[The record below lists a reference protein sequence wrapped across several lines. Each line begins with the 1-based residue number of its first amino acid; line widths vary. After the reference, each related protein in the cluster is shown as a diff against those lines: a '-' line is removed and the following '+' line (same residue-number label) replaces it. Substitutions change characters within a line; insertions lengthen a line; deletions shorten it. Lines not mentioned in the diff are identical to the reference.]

1 MVGRVNVGGFNVGGS
16 EIKNISG
23 TFTASNSSSQ
33 TSFTVTG
40 VEFTPKVIVVMM
52 TGSNTYDHDGNATG
66 SAHCLSFQMIDLI
79 NNVKFAQE
87 FRSDLADFT
96 YIFSTS
102 AGGASYNDN
111 DNVLTVTSGSIGYS
125 EVETSGIRPSTWGTY
140 KYYIY
145 GI

>member
-1 MVGRVNVGGFNVGGS
+1 MVGRVNVAGS
-16 EIKNISG
+16 KIKNISG

-52 TGSNTYDHDGNATG
+52 TTANIDNLDGNAIGT
-66 SAHCLSFQMIDLI
+66 SSCLSFQMIDLI
-79 NNVKFAQE
+79 NNVKFRQG
-87 FRSDLADFT
+87 FRSDLGDFT
-96 YIFSTS
+96 YISSTS
-102 AGGASYNDN
+102 DGGASYNDN
-111 DNVLTVTSGSIGYS
+111 TLTVTSGSTGYS
-125 EVETSGIRPSTWGTY
+125 EIASSGLAPRVWGTY

>member
-1 MVGRVNVGGFNVGGS
+1 MVGRVNVAGS
-16 EIKNISG
+16 KIKNISG

-52 TGSNTYDHDGNATG
+52 TTANIDNLDGNAIGT
-66 SAHCLSFQMIDLI
+66 SSCLSFQMIDLI
-79 NNVKFAQE
+79 NNVKFRQG
-87 FRSDLADFT
+87 FMSDLGDFT
-96 YIFSTS
+96 YISSTS
-102 AGGASYNDN
+102 DGGASYNDN
-111 DNVLTVTSGSIGYS
+111 TLTVTSGSTGYS
-125 EVETSGIRPSTWGTY
+125 EIASSGLAPRVWGTY

>member
-1 MVGRVNVGGFNVGGS
+1 MVGRVNVGGS
-16 EIKNISG
+16 KIKNISG

-52 TGSNTYDHDGNATG
+52 TRANINDLDG
-66 SAHCLSFQMIDLI
+66 SAVGTSSCLSFQMIDLI
-79 NNVKFAQE
+79 NNVKFIQG
-87 FRSDLADFT
+87 FRSDLSDFT
-96 YIFSTS
+96 YISSTS
-102 AGGASYNDN
+102 DGGASYNDN
-111 DNVLTVTSGSIGYS
+111 TLTVTSGSTGYS
-125 EVETSGIRPSTWGTY
+125 EIASSGLAPRVWGTY

>member
-1 MVGRVNVGGFNVGGS
+1 MVGRVNVGGSNK
-16 EIKNISG
+16 IKNISG

-52 TGSNTYDHDGNATG
+52 TTANINDLDGEAIGS
-66 SAHCLSFQMIDLI
+66 SSCLSFQMIDLI
-79 NNVKFAQE
+79 NNVKFIQE
-87 FRSDLADFT
+87 FRSDLGDFT
-96 YIFSTS
+96 YIYSTS
-102 AGGASYNDN
+102 DGGASYNN
-111 DNVLTVTSGSIGYS
+111 NILTVTSGSTGYS
-125 EVETSGIRPSTWGTY
+125 EIASSGLNPRVWGTY

>member
-1 MVGRVNVGGFNVGGS
+1 MVGRVNVGGS
-16 EIKNISG
+16 KIKNISG

-52 TGSNTYDHDGNATG
+52 TRANINNLDGNAIGT
-66 SAHCLSFQMIDLI
+66 SSCLSFQMIDLI
-79 NNVKFAQE
+79 NNVKFIQE
-87 FRSDLADFT
+87 FRSDLSDYT
-96 YIFSTS
+96 YIYSTS
-102 AGGASYNDN
+102 DGGASYNDN
-111 DNVLTVTSGSIGYS
+111 ILTVTSGSTGYS
-125 EVETSGIRPSTWGTY
+125 EIAPSGLQPRVWGTY

>member
-1 MVGRVNVGGFNVGGS
+1 MVGRVNVAGS
-16 EIKNISG
+16 KIKSISG

-52 TGSNTYDHDGNATG
+52 TRANINDLDGDAIGS
-66 SAHCLSFQMIDLI
+66 SSCLSFQMIDLI
-79 NNVKFAQE
+79 NNVKFSQE
-87 FRSDLADFT
+87 FRSDLHDFT
-96 YIFSTS
+96 DISSTS
-102 AGGASYNDN
+102 EGGASYNN
-111 DNVLTVTSGSIGYS
+111 NILTVTSGSTGYS
-125 EVETSGIRPSTWGTY
+125 EIASSGLQPRVWGTY

>member
-1 MVGRVNVGGFNVGGS
+1 MVGRVNVGGSNK
-16 EIKNISG
+16 IKNISG

-52 TGSNTYDHDGNATG
+52 TNANINDLDGNAVG
-66 SAHCLSFQMIDLI
+66 SSYCLSFQMIDLI
-79 NNVKFAQE
+79 NNVKFIQE
-87 FRSDLADFT
+87 FRSDLGDFT
-96 YIFSTS
+96 YIQSTS
-102 AGGASYNDN
+102 DGGASYNN
-111 DNVLTVTSGSIGYS
+111 NILTVTSGSTGYS
-125 EVETSGIRPSTWGTY
+125 EIEFGSLRPRVWGTY

>member
-1 MVGRVNVGGFNVGGS
+1 MVGRVNVGGSNK
-16 EIKNISG
+16 IKNISG

-52 TGSNTYDHDGNATG
+52 TTANIDDDDGNATG
-66 SAHCLSFQMIDLI
+66 SADCLSFQMIDLI
-79 NNVKFAQE
+79 NNVKFIQS
-87 FRSDLADFT
+87 FRSDLGDFS
-96 YIFSTS
+96 YIYSTS
-102 AGGASYNDN
+102 DGGASYNN
-111 DNVLTVTSGSIGYS
+111 NILTVTSGSTGYS
-125 EVETSGIRPSTWGTY
+125 EIASSGVRPSVWGTY

>member
-1 MVGRVNVGGFNVGGS
+1 MVGRVNVGGS
-16 EIKNISG
+16 KIKTISG

-52 TGSNTYDHDGNATG
+52 TNVNINNLDGDAIGSSY
-66 SAHCLSFQMIDLI
+66 CLSFQMIDLI
-79 NNVKFAQE
+79 NNVKFTQE
-87 FRSDLADFT
+87 FRSDLGDFT
-96 YIFSTS
+96 YIDSTS
-102 AGGASYNDN
+102 DGGASYNN
-111 DNVLTVTSGSIGYS
+111 NILTVTSGSTGYS
-125 EVETSGIRPSTWGTY
+125 EIASSGLAPRVWGTY

>member
-1 MVGRVNVGGFNVGGS
+1 MVGRVNVGGSNK
-16 EIKNISG
+16 IKNISG

-52 TGSNTYDHDGNATG
+52 TTANIDDLDGDATG
-66 SAHCLSFQMIDLI
+66 SASCLSFQMIDLI
-79 NNVKFAQE
+79 NNVKFRQL
-87 FRSDLADFT
+87 FWSDLHDFT
-96 YIFSTS
+96 YISSTS
-102 AGGASYNDN
+102 EGGASYNN
-111 DNVLTVTSGSIGYS
+111 NILTVTSGSTGYS
-125 EVETSGIRPSTWGTY
+125 AIRSSGLRPSVWGTY

>member
-1 MVGRVNVGGFNVGGS
+1 MVGRVNVGGS
-16 EIKNISG
+16 KIKTISG

-52 TGSNTYDHDGNATG
+52 TTANIDDLDATG
-66 SAHCLSFQMIDLI
+66 TSSCLSFQMIDLI
-79 NNVKFAQE
+79 NNVKFIQE
-87 FRSDLADFT
+87 FRSDLSDFT
-96 YIFSTS
+96 DIYSTS
-102 AGGASYNDN
+102 DGGASYNN
-111 DNVLTVTSGSIGYS
+111 NILTVTSGSTGYS
-125 EVETSGIRPSTWGTY
+125 EIASSGLAPRVWGTY

>member
-1 MVGRVNVGGFNVGGS
+1 MVGRVNVGGSNK
-16 EIKNISG
+16 IKNISG

-52 TGSNTYDHDGNATG
+52 TTANIDDLGGDAIGS
-66 SAHCLSFQMIDLI
+66 SSCLSFQMIDLI
-79 NNVKFAQE
+79 NNVKFIQS
-87 FRSDLADFT
+87 FRSDLGDFS
-96 YIFSTS
+96 YIYSTS
-102 AGGASYNDN
+102 DGGASYNN
-111 DNVLTVTSGSIGYS
+111 NTLTVTSGSTGYS
-125 EVETSGIRPSTWGTY
+125 EIASSGLDPRVWGTY

>member
-1 MVGRVNVGGFNVGGS
+1 MVGRVNVAGS
-16 EIKNISG
+16 KIKNISG

-52 TGSNTYDHDGNATG
+52 TTANINDLGGEAIGS
-66 SAHCLSFQMIDLI
+66 SSCLSFQMIDLI
-79 NNVKFAQE
+79 NNVKFIQE

-111 DNVLTVTSGSIGYS
+111 ILTVTSGSIGYS
-125 EVETSGIRPSTWGTY
+125 EVATSGVRPSTWGTY

>member
-1 MVGRVNVGGFNVGGS
+1 MVGRVNVAGS
-16 EIKNISG
+16 KIKNISG

-52 TGSNTYDHDGNATG
+52 TNVNINDLDGNAVG
-66 SAHCLSFQMIDLI
+66 MSYCLSFQMIDLI
-79 NNVKFAQE
+79 NNVKFTQE
-87 FRSDLADFT
+87 FRSDLSDFSV
-96 YIFSTS
+96 IHSTS
-102 AGGASYNDN
+102 EGGASYNDN
-111 DNVLTVTSGSIGYS
+111 ILTVTSGSTGYS
-125 EVETSGIRPSTWGTY
+125 EIASSGLAPRVWGTY

>member
-1 MVGRVNVGGFNVGGS
+1 MVGRVNVGGSNK
-16 EIKNISG
+16 IKNISG

-52 TGSNTYDHDGNATG
+52 TTANIDDLGGDAIGS
-66 SAHCLSFQMIDLI
+66 SSCLSFQMIDLI
-79 NNVKFAQE
+79 NNVKFIQG
-87 FRSDLADFT
+87 FRSDLHDFT
-96 YIFSTS
+96 YISSTS
-102 AGGASYNDN
+102 EGGASYNN
-111 DNVLTVTSGSIGYS
+111 NNILTVTSGSIGYS
-125 EVETSGIRPSTWGTY
+125 EIPSGLRPSVWGTY

>member
-1 MVGRVNVGGFNVGGS
+1 MVGRVNVAGS
-16 EIKNISG
+16 KIKNISG

-52 TGSNTYDHDGNATG
+52 TTANIDDHGGDAIGS
-66 SAHCLSFQMIDLI
+66 SSCLSFQMIDLI
-79 NNVKFAQE
+79 NNVKFIQG
-87 FRSDLADFT
+87 FRSDLGDFT
-96 YIFSTS
+96 YIYSTS
-102 AGGASYNDN
+102 DGGASYNN
-111 DNVLTVTSGSIGYS
+111 NILTVTSGSTGYS
-125 EVETSGIRPSTWGTY
+125 EIASSGLEPRVWGTY

>member
-1 MVGRVNVGGFNVGGS
+1 MVGRVNVGGSNK
-16 EIKNISG
+16 IKNISG

-52 TGSNTYDHDGNATG
+52 TTANIDDLDGEAIGS
-66 SAHCLSFQMIDLI
+66 SSCLSFQMIDLI
-79 NNVKFAQE
+79 NNVKFIQS
-87 FRSDLADFT
+87 FRSDLRDFS
-96 YIFSTS
+96 YIYSTS
-102 AGGASYNDN
+102 DGGASYNN
-111 DNVLTVTSGSIGYS
+111 NILTVTSGSTGYS
-125 EVETSGIRPSTWGTY
+125 EIASSGLYPRVWGTY

>member
-1 MVGRVNVGGFNVGGS
+1 MVGRVNVGGSNK
-16 EIKNISG
+16 IKNISG

-52 TGSNTYDHDGNATG
+52 TTANIDDLDATG
-66 SAHCLSFQMIDLI
+66 SSSCLSFQMIDLI
-79 NNVKFAQE
+79 NNVKFIQE
-87 FRSDLADFT
+87 FRSDLQDFT
-96 YIFSTS
+96 YIHSTS
-102 AGGASYNDN
+102 DGGASYNN
-111 DNVLTVTSGSIGYS
+111 NILTVTSGSTGYS
-125 EVETSGIRPSTWGTY
+125 EIASSGLDPRVWGTY

>member
-1 MVGRVNVGGFNVGGS
+1 MVGRVNVGGS
-16 EIKNISG
+16 KIKTISG

-52 TGSNTYDHDGNATG
+52 TTANIDDLDATG
-66 SAHCLSFQMIDLI
+66 SSSCLSFQMIDLI
-79 NNVKFAQE
+79 NNVKFIQS
-87 FRSDLADFT
+87 FRSDLHDFS
-96 YIFSTS
+96 YIYSTS
-102 AGGASYNDN
+102 DGGASYNN
-111 DNVLTVTSGSIGYS
+111 NNILTVTSGNIGYS
-125 EVETSGIRPSTWGTY
+125 EIPSGLRPSVWGTY

>member
-1 MVGRVNVGGFNVGGS
+1 MVGRVNVGGSNK
-16 EIKNISG
+16 IKNISG

-52 TGSNTYDHDGNATG
+52 TTANIDDDDGNDTG
-66 SAHCLSFQMIDLI
+66 SANCLSFQMIDLI
-79 NNVKFAQE
+79 NNVKFIQS
-87 FRSDLADFT
+87 FRSDLRDFS
-96 YIFSTS
+96 YIYSTS
-102 AGGASYNDN
+102 DGGASYNN
-111 DNVLTVTSGSIGYS
+111 NILTVTSGSTGYS
-125 EVETSGIRPSTWGTY
+125 EIASSGLEPRVWGTY

>member
-1 MVGRVNVGGFNVGGS
+1 MVGRVNVGGSNK
-16 EIKNISG
+16 IKNISG

-52 TGSNTYDHDGNATG
+52 TIANIDDLDGDATG
-66 SAHCLSFQMIDLI
+66 SADCLSFQMIDLI
-79 NNVKFAQE
+79 NNVKFIQS
-87 FRSDLADFT
+87 FRSDLRDFS
-96 YIFSTS
+96 YIYSTS
-102 AGGASYNDN
+102 EGGASYNN
-111 DNVLTVTSGSIGYS
+111 NILTVTSGSTGYS
-125 EVETSGIRPSTWGTY
+125 EIASSGLRPRVWGTY

>member
-1 MVGRVNVGGFNVGGS
+1 MVGRVNVGGS
-16 EIKNISG
+16 KIKNISG

-52 TGSNTYDHDGNATG
+52 TTANIDDLDATG
-66 SAHCLSFQMIDLI
+66 SSSCLSFQMIDLI
-79 NNVKFAQE
+79 NNVKFIQS
-87 FRSDLADFT
+87 FRSDLHDFS
-96 YIFSTS
+96 YIYSTS
-102 AGGASYNDN
+102 DGGASYNN
-111 DNVLTVTSGSIGYS
+111 NILTVTSGSIGYS
-125 EVETSGIRPSTWGTY
+125 EIASSGLAPRVWGTY

>member
-1 MVGRVNVGGFNVGGS
+1 MVGRVNVGGSNK
-16 EIKNISG
+16 IKNISG

-52 TGSNTYDHDGNATG
+52 TTANIDDLDATG
-66 SAHCLSFQMIDLI
+66 SSSCLSFQMIDLI
-79 NNVKFAQE
+79 NNVKFTQE
-87 FRSDLADFT
+87 FRSDLGDFT
-96 YIFSTS
+96 YIHSTS
-102 AGGASYNDN
+102 DGGASYNN
-111 DNVLTVTSGSIGYS
+111 NILTVTSGSTGYS
-125 EVETSGIRPSTWGTY
+125 EIASSGLEPRVWGTY

>member
-1 MVGRVNVGGFNVGGS
+1 MVGRVNVGGSNK
-16 EIKNISG
+16 IKNISG

-52 TGSNTYDHDGNATG
+52 TTANIDDLDGEAIGS
-66 SAHCLSFQMIDLI
+66 SSCLSFQMIDLI
-79 NNVKFAQE
+79 NNVKFIQS
-87 FRSDLADFT
+87 FRSDLHDFS
-96 YIFSTS
+96 YIYSTS
-102 AGGASYNDN
+102 DGGASYNN
-111 DNVLTVTSGSIGYS
+111 NILTVTSGSTGYS
-125 EVETSGIRPSTWGTY
+125 EIASRGVRPCVWGTY

>member
-1 MVGRVNVGGFNVGGS
+1 MVGRVNVGGSNK
-16 EIKNISG
+16 IKNISG

-52 TGSNTYDHDGNATG
+52 TTANIDDHDGSATG
-66 SAHCLSFQMIDLI
+66 MSHCLSFQMIDLI
-79 NNVKFAQE
+79 NNVKFIQE
-87 FRSDLADFT
+87 FRSDLNDFT
-96 YIFSTS
+96 YIHSTS
-102 AGGASYNDN
+102 DGGASYNDN
-111 DNVLTVTSGSIGYS
+111 TLTVTSGSTGYS
-125 EVETSGIRPSTWGTY
+125 EIATSGVRPSTWGTY

>member
-1 MVGRVNVGGFNVGGS
+1 MVGRVNVAGS
-16 EIKNISG
+16 KIKNISG

-52 TGSNTYDHDGNATG
+52 TTANINDLDGNAIGT
-66 SAHCLSFQMIDLI
+66 SSCLSFQMIDLI
-79 NNVKFAQE
+79 NNVKFIQE
-87 FRSDLADFT
+87 FRSDLSDFT
-96 YIFSTS
+96 YMYSTS
-102 AGGASYNDN
+102 DGGASYN
-111 DNVLTVTSGSIGYS
+111 DNVLTVTSGSTGYS
-125 EVETSGIRPSTWGTY
+125 EIASSGLAPRVWGTY

>member
-1 MVGRVNVGGFNVGGS
+1 MVGRVNVGGSNK
-16 EIKNISG
+16 IKNISG

-52 TGSNTYDHDGNATG
+52 TTANIDDLDATG
-66 SAHCLSFQMIDLI
+66 SSSCLSFQMIDLI
-79 NNVKFAQE
+79 NNVKFIQS
-87 FRSDLADFT
+87 FRSDLHDFS
-96 YIFSTS
+96 YIYSTS
-102 AGGASYNDN
+102 NGGASYNN
-111 DNVLTVTSGSIGYS
+111 NILTVTSGSTGYS
-125 EVETSGIRPSTWGTY
+125 DIASSGLYPRVWGTY

>member
-1 MVGRVNVGGFNVGGS
+1 MVGRVNVGGS
-16 EIKNISG
+16 KIKNISG

-52 TGSNTYDHDGNATG
+52 TTANINDLNGDAIGS
-66 SAHCLSFQMIDLI
+66 SSCLSFQMIDLI
-79 NNVKFAQE
+79 NNVKFIQS
-87 FRSDLADFT
+87 FRSDLRDFS
-96 YIFSTS
+96 YIYSTS
-102 AGGASYNDN
+102 DGGASYNN
-111 DNVLTVTSGSIGYS
+111 NILTVTSGLTGYS
-125 EVETSGIRPSTWGTY
+125 EIASSGVRPSVWGTY

>member
-1 MVGRVNVGGFNVGGS
+1 MVGRVNVGGS
-16 EIKNISG
+16 KIKNISG

-52 TGSNTYDHDGNATG
+52 TNANINDLDGNAVG
-66 SAHCLSFQMIDLI
+66 SSYCLSFQMIDLI
-79 NNVKFAQE
+79 NNVKFIQE
-87 FRSDLADFT
+87 FRSDLGDFT
-96 YIFSTS
+96 YIQSTS
-102 AGGASYNDN
+102 DGGASYNN
-111 DNVLTVTSGSIGYS
+111 NILTVTSGSTGYS
-125 EVETSGIRPSTWGTY
+125 EIEFGSLRPRVWGTY

>member
-1 MVGRVNVGGFNVGGS
+1 MVGRVNVAGS
-16 EIKNISG
+16 KIKNISG

-52 TGSNTYDHDGNATG
+52 TNANINNLDGNAVGT
-66 SAHCLSFQMIDLI
+66 SHCLSFQMIDLI
-79 NNVKFAQE
+79 NNVKFIQE
-87 FRSDLADFT
+87 FRSDLIDFT
-96 YIFSTS
+96 YIFPTS
-102 AGGASYNDN
+102 DGGASYNN
-111 DNVLTVTSGSIGYS
+111 NILTVTSGSIGYS
-125 EVETSGIRPSTWGTY
+125 EIASSGLAPRVWGTY